1 LASFHP
7 RLAHPRSAPR
17 RFCEGLDAVTS
28 IPAGSPTSRHLAMI
42 TTAQAAH
49 RAGRWCARRRR
60 PQGRRAHGSP
70 IGQGAGGKAHTG
82 SVAGAGRRSFAR

>member
-1 LASFHP
+1 
-7 RLAHPRSAPR
+7 
-17 RFCEGLDAVTS
+17 
-28 IPAGSPTSRHLAMI
+28 MI

-70 IGQGAGGKAHTG
+70 IGQGAGGKA
-82 SVAGAGRRSFAR
+82 